1 MMRPETATRIL
12 LGVSTG
18 LLAAGGAAWLMGAFT
33 AAIAVWTVSTVLGF
47 TVSSWWLVSA
57 LRRRQFGVDVVAV
70 LALAGALV
78 IDEAFAG
85 AVITVMLASGRWL
98 DARATG
104 RARRDLSLLVQRAP
118 QTSHRRS
125 AGGLIDVP
133 VADVRVGDRLLV
145 KSGEVVPVDG
155 RLLAPATLD
164 ESALTGE
171 PLPVARPAGDDIRSG
186 VVNAGRPLDLL
197 ATADAASSTY
207 AGVVRLVEQAQAS
220 SAPFVRWADRVAV
233 VFVPV
238 TLIVAALAWMFAGD
252 PEAAVSVLVVA
263 TPCPLLLAAP
273 IAMISGLSRA
283 ARAGVVIK
291 GGSALESLATGRI
304 VLFDKTG
311 TLTSGHPVIAEV
323 ITAPGVD
330 ADEVLRDAA
339 SLDQVS
345 PHVLARAIVT
355 AAQRRGMDLSMPG
368 DVREVP
374 GFGLQ
379 GLVGRRRVRIGKAS
393 WTVGAHEPSWIR
405 RARRR
410 ADLDG
415 SITVFVTIDDRPAAA
430 LMLQDSLRP
439 DGPRMIRT
447 LRSAGVER
455 VVLLTGDRADVAQM
469 VGRLVGVD
477 DVVADC
483 DPSGKLAVIR
493 RESEQGTT
501 IMVGDGINDAPALA
515 AATVGV
521 ALAARGAS
529 ASSEAADV
537 VLTVDRVD
545 VIADAI
551 LTARRS
557 RRIAVQA
564 VAVGMGL
571 SAAAM
576 LVAAAG
582 LLPPAVGAV
591 LQEGIDIL
599 AIGIA
604 LRAVLPGKL
613 RPVPLSDR
621 DLATAARLQVE
632 HERLL
637 PLVDDIRTVA
647 DGLSER
653 SGIARAR
660 ALAERLQRDLL
671 PHEQADQQLLVPI
684 VDRARGGEAGSVAL
698 TRTHAEIENQ
708 VNRLGRVLA
717 GMDDEHV
724 VPEDM
729 VQLRGMLYGL
739 YAVLKLHNAQEEEGA
754 FGLSPRTP

>member
-1 MMRPETATRIL
+1 M
-12 LGVSTG
+12 LG
-18 LLAAGGAAWLMGAFT
+18 L
-33 AAIAVWTVSTVLGF
+33 

-133 VADVRVGDRLLV
+133 VAEVRVGDRLLV

-273 IAMISGLSRA
+273 IAVISGLSRA

-355 AAQRRGMDLSMPG
+355 AAHRRGMDLSMPG

-379 GLVGRRRVRIGKAS
+379 GLVGKRRVRIGKAS

-576 LVAAAG
+576 LMAAAG

-613 RPVPLSDR
+613 RPVRLSDR
-621 DLATAARLQVE
+621 ELATAARLQVE
-632 HERLL
+632 HERML

-708 VNRLGRVLA
+708 VNRLGRVIA
-717 GMDDEHV
+717 GMDDEHI

-739 YAVLKLHNAQEEEGA
+739 YAVLKLHNAQEEESA
-754 FGLSPRTP
+754 FGLSPRSPWQQQSRGSPR